1 MVNGNRIA
9 VFVDAE
15 NVGGW
20 IKQGGADV
28 LINELKKLGQIIVRR
43 AYGVWSRPQLA
54 MHQSTLNKQ
63 GFELIHCY
71 HPASGKNSADIHMT
85 VDVMEC
91 AWQVSNINCF
101 VLVTG
106 DSDFSPVFRRL
117 RAIGKEVI
125 GVGQSSTLSQCVEG
139 TCSRYIYTDEFV
151 ECSQKLPENAPE
163 VQSKSQAG
171 GTPVKVPKA
180 PIQKPVAQATM
191 TRANELTKAVLRAEQ
206 KPINISQLR
215 NKLVARD
222 KKFDHKLLGFGQFSA
237 YLLAI
242 EGIRL
247 EKKGSA
253 QFASL
258 IEKSGKNSSDK
269 IGENNGLVIK
279 YDKLLQ
285 QQGVYPISV
294 EKLKLIYK
302 LSCLMNSVFSDI
314 SVEEF
319 LAVSSVQ
326 KLKIDKG
333 DIKNAINIF
342 YRSKLT
348 DNENGVV
355 RLIKLPMQ
363 EFLLAVDNMLISVL
377 LNISKLNNIELK
389 AKEIKKLTN
398 SSISK
403 DDIKKMIKFT

>member
-1 MVNGNRIA
+1 MTNNRIA
-9 VFVDAE
+9 IFVDAE

-20 IKQGGADV
+20 IKQGGVDV
-28 LINELKKLGQIIVRR
+28 LVNELKNLGQIIIRR

-54 MHQSTLNKQ
+54 MHQATLNKQ

-71 HPASGKNSADIHMT
+71 HPALGKNSADIHMT

-91 AWQVSNINCF
+91 AWQFGNINYF

-125 GVGQSSTLSQCVEG
+125 GVGQNSTLSQCIEG

-151 ECSQKLPENAPE
+151 ESSQKLPKNALE
-163 VQSKSQAG
+163 VQNQSQAD
-171 GTPVKVPKA
+171 TPAKIQKA
-180 PIQKPVAQATM
+180 PTQKAVAQVTLA
-191 TRANELTKAVLRAEQ
+191 RAMELTKTVLKAEK

-215 NKLVARD
+215 NKLVASD

-237 YLLAI
+237 YLSAI
-242 EGIRL
+242 DGIKL

-258 IEKSGKNSSDK
+258 IEKSGKSNSVK
-269 IGENNGLVIK
+269 TGENNESAIK
-279 YDKLLQ
+279 YDDLLHK
-285 QQGVYPISV
+285 QGIYPISA

-302 LSCLMNSVFSDI
+302 LSCSLNDVFSDI
-314 SVEEF
+314 SIDEF
-319 LAVSSVQ
+319 LTVSAVQ
-326 KLKIDKG
+326 KLKIDKV
-333 DIKNAINIF
+333 DVKNAVNIF

-355 RLIKLPMQ
+355 RLRKMPMQ
-363 EFLLAVDNMLISVL
+363 EFLLAIDNMLISTL
-377 LNISKLNNIELK
+377 FEISKSNSIELK
-389 AKEIKKLTN
+389 AKEIKKLTV

-403 DDIKKMIKFT
+403 DDIKKMIKVA

>member
-1 MVNGNRIA
+1 MVNANRIA

-20 IKQGGADV
+20 IKQGGVDFLV
-28 LINELKKLGQIIVRR
+28 NELKDLGQIIIRR

-54 MHQSTLNKQ
+54 MHQATLNKQ

-71 HPASGKNSADIHMT
+71 HPASGKNSADIYMT

-91 AWQVSNINCF
+91 AWQFSNINYF

-125 GVGQSSTLSQCVEG
+125 GVGQSSTLSQCIEG

-151 ECSQKLPENAPE
+151 EYSQKLPESGPQPQNH
-163 VQSKSQAG
+163 SQADKPFK
-171 GTPVKVPKA
+171 TPEAPVEKIEAQVTLTKA
-180 PIQKPVAQATM
+180 K
-191 TRANELTKAVLRAEQ
+191 ELTKAVLRNEQ

-215 NKLVARD
+215 NKLVVSDR
-222 KKFDHKLLGFGQFSA
+222 KFDHKLLGFSQFST
-237 YLLAI
+237 YLSTI
-242 EGIRL
+242 DGIKL

-253 QFASL
+253 QFATL
-258 IEKSGKNSSDK
+258 IEKSAKNNLAKTDK
-269 IGENNGLVIK
+269 QDKLTIK
-279 YDKLLQ
+279 YDDFLRKH
-285 QQGVYPISV
+285 GVYLIGI

-302 LSCLMNSVFSDI
+302 LSCLMNDVFSKITID
-314 SVEEF
+314 EF
-319 LAVSSVQ
+319 LSVSSVQ
-326 KLKIDKG
+326 KLKIDAG

-348 DNENGVV
+348 DNENGTV
-355 RLIKLPMQ
+355 RLKKLPMQ
-363 EFLLAVDNMLISVL
+363 EFLLAVDIMLISTL
-377 LNISKLNNIELK
+377 LDISKPNNIDLK
-389 AKEIKKLTN
+389 TKEIKKLTV

-403 DDIKKMIKFT
+403 DDIKKMIKIV